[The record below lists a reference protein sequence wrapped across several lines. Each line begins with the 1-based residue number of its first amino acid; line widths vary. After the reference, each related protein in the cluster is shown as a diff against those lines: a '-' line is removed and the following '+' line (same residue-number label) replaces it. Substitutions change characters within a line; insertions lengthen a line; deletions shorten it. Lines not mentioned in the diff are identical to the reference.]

1 MIARATAALLN
12 GSIGSAPARNHS
24 MSERTMGLMLM
35 TSAADQGRVAFH
47 SRMRRLLPRS
57 SSPPKAMVCR
67 EAEERSGACNARR
80 RHGRYGVLKGS
91 KAVNG
96 HSPERPFFFQPPGC
110 RAQDRATP
118 TMIPWAARNGTP
130 VKGRWGGSMSMS
142 AAAKKYRWRTYT
154 PSRLWA
160 ACKTSSWR
168 GVGTFKPCCAVT
180 LASNIGSSGW
190 LGVSPGERRHG
201 DGRSHGAPTF
211 RARRP

>member
-1 MIARATAALLN
+1 MRRRPLQLPHMTNGLPSRARARKGDHLVTVSLFCVRPIALGRRDRARSLADHIEHHIRLREYRN
-12 GSIGSAPARNHS
+12 MAGGGFGRGSLHP
-24 MSERTMGLMLM
+24 L
-35 TSAADQGRVAFH
+35 
-47 SRMRRLLPRS
+47 
-57 SSPPKAMVCR
+57 CR
-67 EAEERSGACNARR
+67 EALQLGVNRAVLGGNDVPARLVF
-80 RHGRYGVLKGS
+80 H
-91 KAVNG
+91 
-96 HSPERPFFFQPPGC
+96 
-110 RAQDRATP
+110 ATP
-118 TMIPWAARNGTP
+118 GPRRNGTP
-130 VKGRWGGSMSMS
+130 TKGRWGGSMSMS

-160 ACKTSSWR
+160 ACRTSSWR